1 MGTVIPQVAV
11 IAGKVLDEEGKATR
25 FAFVRDGGSEAFGNP
40 FRAFILYGGE

>member
-11 IAGKVLDEEGKATR
+11 IAGKVLDEEGRATR